1 MLRVDHNDGVLL
13 PTIDRESAGNAINGE
28 LADAFASALDAA
40 AALTFLSLSIYISV

>member
-1 MLRVDHNDGVLL
+1 MTTKPSVLI
-13 PTIDRESAGNAINGE
+13 PIAPGTNRNTE